1 MALMDDCM
9 EWLNYVEDLIR
20 ELSDSKPSEFKQ
32 GQVDGLRMAADMLK
46 DYLAD
51 YPGYA
56 DPLRKFDQFKM

>member
-9 EWLNYVEDLIR
+9 EWLSYVEDLIR

-51 YPGYA
+51 YPGYV

>member
-46 DYLAD
+46 DYLVD
-51 YPGYA
+51 YPGYV